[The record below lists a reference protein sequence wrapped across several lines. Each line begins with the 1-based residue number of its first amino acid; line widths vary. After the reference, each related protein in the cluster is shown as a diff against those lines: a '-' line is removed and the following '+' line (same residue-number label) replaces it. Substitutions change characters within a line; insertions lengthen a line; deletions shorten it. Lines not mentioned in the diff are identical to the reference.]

1 MKAASSRNKEYCP
14 GARQTTQLLVHFYM
28 LITLKHKKV
37 VEVCEKRYMVKTLI
51 Y

>member
-1 MKAASSRNKEYCP
+1 
-14 GARQTTQLLVHFYM
+14 M

-51 Y
+51 YWMDIYTAQQKFSTEK